1 MSVKIR
7 NTRGQVTGLQEAE
20 VAETSSSED
29 GTVIIKYSL
38 KDCVAKELSLFLH
51 FGGKWIILSE
61 VHFSSSDAAPET
73 AHHADTD
80 LHQPQQSEQA
90 VEDTVSVSD
99 LINDSREEEKEAE
112 DHKVELP
119 QDEPPQESQEA
130 AAKTPRPKL
139 QESDEPNSVVPI
151 ASGDSSQMYIGITI
165 GILSMSVI
173 LLLFTIFFMLR
184 KNKHRI
190 FSKHSSEY
198 LDNIKKRINVHLFN

>member
-7 NTRGQVTGLQEAE
+7 NTRGQVAALQEAE

-38 KDCVAKELSLFLH
+38 KNCVAKELSLFLH

-80 LHQPQQSEQA
+80 LHQPRQSEQA

-99 LINDSREEEKEAE
+99 LINDSHEEEKEAK

-119 QDEPPQESQEA
+119 QDEPPQENQEA
-130 AAKTPRPKL
+130 AKTARPKL
-139 QESDEPNSVVPI
+139 QESDVPNSVVPI

>member
-38 KDCVAKELSLFLH
+38 KNCVAKELSLFLH

-61 VHFSSSDAAPET
+61 VHFSSSDAEPET

-80 LHQPQQSEQA
+80 LHQPRQSEQA

-99 LINDSREEEKEAE
+99 LNDDSHEEEKEAK

-130 AAKTPRPKL
+130 AKTPQPKL

>member
-38 KDCVAKELSLFLH
+38 KNCVAKELSLFLH

-61 VHFSSSDAAPET
+61 VHFSSSDAEPET

-80 LHQPQQSEQA
+80 LHQPRQSEQA

-99 LINDSREEEKEAE
+99 LINDSHEEEKEAK

-119 QDEPPQESQEA
+119 QDEPPQQSQEA
-130 AAKTPRPKL
+130 AKTARPKL
-139 QESDEPNSVVPI
+139 QESDAPNSVVPI

>member
-7 NTRGQVTGLQEAE
+7 NTRGQVAALQEAE

-29 GTVIIKYSL
+29 GTVIVKYSL
-38 KDCVAKELSLFLH
+38 KNCVAKELSLFLH

-80 LHQPQQSEQA
+80 LHQPRQSEQA

-99 LINDSREEEKEAE
+99 LNDDSHEEEKEAK

-119 QDEPPQESQEA
+119 QDEPPQESQN
-130 AAKTPRPKL
+130 AKTARPKL

>member
-38 KDCVAKELSLFLH
+38 KNCVAKELSLFLH

-80 LHQPQQSEQA
+80 LHQPRQSEQA

-99 LINDSREEEKEAE
+99 LNDDSNEEEK

-119 QDEPPQESQEA
+119 QDEPPQQSQEA
-130 AAKTPRPKL
+130 AKTARPKL

>member
-7 NTRGQVTGLQEAE
+7 NTRDQETGLQEAE
-20 VAETSSSED
+20 VVETSSSED

-38 KDCVAKELSLFLH
+38 KNCVAKELSLFLH

-61 VHFSSSDAAPET
+61 VHFTSSIAEMEAA
-73 AHHADTD
+73 HYADTD
-80 LHQPQQSEQA
+80 LHRPQQSEQA
-90 VEDTVSVSD
+90 VEDTASVSD
-99 LINDSREEEKEAE
+99 LKDDSHEEEKEPK
-112 DHKVELP
+112 DHKKELP

-130 AAKTPRPKL
+130 NTPRPKV

-151 ASGDSSQMYIGITI
+151 ANGDSSQMYIGITI

-198 LDNIKKRINVHLFN
+198 LDNIKK

>member
-7 NTRGQVTGLQEAE
+7 NTRGQVTALQEAE

-29 GTVIIKYSL
+29 GTVIVKYSL
-38 KDCVAKELSLFLH
+38 KNCVAKELSLFLH

-61 VHFSSSDAAPET
+61 VHFSSSDAEPET

-99 LINDSREEEKEAE
+99 LNDDSHEEAI

-119 QDEPPQESQEA
+119 QDEPPQQSQEA
-130 AAKTPRPKL
+130 AKTARPKL

>member
-7 NTRGQVTGLQEAE
+7 NTRDQETGLQEAE
-20 VAETSSSED
+20 VVDTSSSED

-38 KDCVAKELSLFLH
+38 KNCVAKELSLFLH

-61 VHFSSSDAAPET
+61 VHFTSSIAEMET
-73 AHHADTD
+73 AHYADTD
-80 LHQPQQSEQA
+80 LHRPQQSEQA
-90 VEDTVSVSD
+90 VEDIASVSD
-99 LINDSREEEKEAE
+99 LNDDSHEEEKEAK
-112 DHKVELP
+112 DHKKELP

-130 AAKTPRPKL
+130 NTPRPKV

-151 ASGDSSQMYIGITI
+151 ANGDSSQMYIGITI

-198 LDNIKKRINVHLFN
+198 LDNIKK